1 MVDDVQLW
9 CRVRVLSSDGA
20 ELADI
25 LLEGQGAPD
34 LGAVDEVARLALL
47 AGRLGGGVVLAEVSA
62 ALDALLHL
70 AGLAVE
76 VEGQAELAEEPLGAQ
91 EGQEKGHPGDL
102 PIEISSTCSA
112 HGVYPPAGSG
122 RYWPKAG
129 QPLAEVGTRREPRQ
143 PLGPGSSI
151 QRPMSSAPDP
161 HGERRHRLHGVVV
174 QQRHQPLDVVALEGV
189 HVAFEQLGVGA
200 IEGLRWA
207 STAKSR
213 RPGPVA
219 GRC

>member
-9 CRVRVLSSDGA
+9 CRVKVLSSDGA

-34 LGAVDEVARLALL
+34 LGAVGEVARLALL

-62 ALDALLHL
+62 ALDALLRL

-102 PIEISSTCSA
+102 A
-112 HGVYPPAGSG
+112 H
-122 RYWPKAG
+122 
-129 QPLAEVGTRREPRQ
+129 
-143 PLGPGSSI
+143 
-151 QRPMSSAPDP
+151 
-161 HGERRHRLHGVVV
+161 
-174 QQRHQPLDVVALEGV
+174 
-189 HVAFEQLGVGA
+189 
-200 IEGLRWA
+200 
-207 STAKSR
+207 
-213 RPGPVA
+213 
-219 GRC
+219 